1 MSETEI
7 IQGLKHYFD
16 ETDINIL
23 ATHKRLGKA
32 RFKEFDNALREL
44 YKND

>member
-1 MSETEI
+1 MTETEI

-16 ETDINIL
+16 ETEINIL

-32 RFKEFDNALREL
+32 KFKEFDNALRAL
-44 YKND
+44 YSN